1 MERGAKAAAIPFA
14 AAALLVGASQTA
26 HAGAFALREQSTIG
40 LGQAFAGAA
49 AGGAGLG
56 SMYWNPATM
65 TQFMGL
71 QVSADLAGIMPNS
84 SITPTSGTSPIL
96 TGLGGSAS
104 TGDIVIDAFLPSAY
118 ASYQINDK
126 FWVGLAVNAP
136 YGLITKNPFNAP
148 GQIYARTSEVRSY
161 EFTPQAAWAVTDW
174 LSVGAGVQALHFNT
188 RLTQALSPLP
198 NAATGALEGDAWAF
212 GATAGVTI
220 KPFAGTEIGIGYRST
235 TSLDLEGSLSLGA
248 PTGSLPAGSYGIA
261 ATLNTPDMV
270 SVGIRQTVTPDL
282 VLSGAFEWYN
292 WSRFG
297 TIPVTGNG
305 GITNGMTLTSL
316 PFEYDDSYYASIGAE
331 YRWNKDL
338 TLRAGTSY
346 EWSPIS
352 TRNRDLRL
360 PDSDRIS
367 LAVGG
372 GYQITESLKL
382 DLAYMHIFAVGDGD
396 VELTPGNPHYVTGL
410 AYTGKVD
417 SHVDIVSASVSWK
430 FDGFK

>member
-1 MERGAKAAAIPFA
+1 MERGTRAAAIPVA
-14 AAALLVGASQTA
+14 AATLLLAASQAA
-26 HAGAFALREQSTIG
+26 HAGAFALREQSTTG
-40 LGQAFAGAA
+40 MGQAFAGAA

-71 QVSADLAGIMPNS
+71 QVSADIAGIMPNS
-84 SITPTSGTSPIL
+84 EITPTSGTSPIL
-96 TGLGGSAS
+96 QTLGGMSS
-104 TGDIVIDAFLPSAY
+104 TGDIVIDAVLPSSY
-118 ASYQINDK
+118 VSYQINEK

-136 YGLITKNPFNAP
+136 YGLITKNPFNGP

-188 RLTQALSPLP
+188 RLSQALSPLADAP
-198 NAATGALEGDAWAF
+198 SGTLQGDAWAF

-220 KPFAGTEIGIGYRST
+220 KPLAGTEIGIGYRST
-235 TSLDLEGSLSLGA
+235 TALDLEGDLSLGSA
-248 PTGSLPAGSYGIA
+248 VGHLPAGDYAIA

-270 SVGIRQTVTPDL
+270 SVGIRQTITPDL
-282 VLSGAFEWYN
+282 VVSGAFEWYN

-297 TIPVTGNG
+297 TIPVTGRSG
-305 GITNGMTLTSL
+305 ATSGLTLTTL

-331 YRWNKDL
+331 YRWNQQL
-338 TLRAGTSY
+338 TLRAGASY

-360 PDSDRIS
+360 PDSDRVS
-367 LAVGG
+367 LALGG
-372 GYQITESLKL
+372 GYQITDSLKL
-382 DLAYMHIFAVGDGD
+382 DVAYMHIFGVGDGD
-396 VELTPGNPHYVTGL
+396 VELVEGNPHYITGL
-410 AYTGKVD
+410 PYTGTVD
-417 SHVDIVSASVSWK
+417 SQVDIVSASVTWK
-430 FDGFK
+430 FNGFK